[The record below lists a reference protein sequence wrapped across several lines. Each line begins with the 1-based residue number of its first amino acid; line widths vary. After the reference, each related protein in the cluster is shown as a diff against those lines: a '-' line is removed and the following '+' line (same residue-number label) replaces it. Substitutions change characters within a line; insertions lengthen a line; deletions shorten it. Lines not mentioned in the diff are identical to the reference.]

1 MIVSEGVGN
10 LPATHP
16 PDFRRRAPNLAWA
29 LLAHGFDT
37 GVRTRVRARSR
48 VWAAYAAAMVTA
60 DPDSASS

>member
-16 PDFRRRAPNLAWA
+16 PDFRRRAPDLAWA

-48 VWAAYAAAMVTA
+48 VWAA
-60 DPDSASS
+60 